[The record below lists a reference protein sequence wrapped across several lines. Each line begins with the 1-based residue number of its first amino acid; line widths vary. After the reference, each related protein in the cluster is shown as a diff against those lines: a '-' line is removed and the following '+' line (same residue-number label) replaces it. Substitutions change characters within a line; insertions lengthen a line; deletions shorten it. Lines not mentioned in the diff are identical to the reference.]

1 MCLPLLHFR
10 IGKLNQVK
18 SNISV
23 CWEAKLLFI
32 FLGRVCGN
40 TLPQATTAVSS
51 SLRFLH
57 CKPAWRGSMFLGVH
71 RCMEKRPVVN
81 TKCWAL
87 RVPCVWV
94 CEKWASRQGG
104 ELLGHDPMRHTRS
117 RAGWGLEWFTG
128 TLMAAGGGTTAR
140 RAGYW
145 VPIFFVLFLGL
156 RLLSSSSWSKM
167 HGCWIKGHFWC

>member
-23 CWEAKLLFI
+23 CWEVKLLFV

-40 TLPQATTAVSS
+40 TLPQANTAVSP
-51 SLRFLH
+51 SLRLLH
-57 CKPAWRGSMFLGVH
+57 CKPARRGAMFFSVH
-71 RCMEKRPVVN
+71 RCIKKRLVVN
-81 TKCWAL
+81 TNCWAL

-94 CEKWASRQGG
+94 CEKWGSRQGG

-117 RAGWGLEWFTG
+117 RAGWGLEWFTD
-128 TLMAAGGGTTAR
+128 TLMAAGGPEHVAPATE
-140 RAGYW
+140 YHF
-145 VPIFFVLFLGL
+145 FFVLFWGL

>member
-23 CWEAKLLFI
+23 CREAKLLFI

-40 TLPQATTAVSS
+40 TAPQANAAVSS
-51 SLRFLH
+51 SLRLLRR
-57 CKPAWRGSMFLGVH
+57 KPAWRGSMFLGVC
-71 RCMEKRPVVN
+71 RCIGKRLVVN
-81 TKCWAL
+81 TNCWAL

-104 ELLGHDPMRHTRS
+104 ELLGHDPKRHTRS
-117 RAGWGLEWFTG
+117 RAGRGLEWFTG
-128 TLMAAGGGTTAR
+128 TLMAAGGPEHAALATE
-140 RAGYW
+140 YQF
-145 VPIFFVLFLGL
+145 FFVLFLGL